1 MSPRFLALVRRSVPA
16 LMPREPLFSSVSL
29 SQHVRYTKTSRPSQE
44 AMPAVVTVPES
55 SMDTLEPPTFLES
68 VNHFFNR
75 AAGLTNIN
83 SGMLNVIRAC
93 NSVVEFR
100 FPLKR
105 DDGSVEVLSGY
116 RAQHST
122 HILPTKGG
130 IRYAPDVNLQEV
142 KALAALMT
150 LKCALV
156 EIPFGGAKG
165 GVCIDRREYSE
176 DELER
181 VTRRFTHELHARNL
195 IGSGKDVPAPDYGTG
210 AQEMSWIRD
219 TFAQL
224 NQGDMFT
231 AGCVTGKPVGHGGIR
246 GRESATG
253 LGVYYAIRS
262 MLGHESV
269 LKKTGLASPG
279 IAGKTFVVQGFGNV
293 GYWSS
298 KFIHEDGGKIVAIG
312 ERDGILYDYEKGIS
326 VPALKQYMDENGSFQ
341 EFTNE
346 GSPTFKIIPE
356 NDMCCSI
363 ECDVLVPAALENV
376 IHSNNADTVQ
386 AKVIAEAA
394 NGPVTADADEILNER
409 GNVVIIPDLL
419 ANSMG
424 VMCSYVEWTKNMT
437 GMRLGRMTKRF
448 EESRGRHLVDV
459 LESNG
464 INLSKQQKSN
474 MIAGADEE
482 THVRSG
488 LEDTMIAACDQ
499 IVEIAEKKNCS
510 LRDAAY
516 VKALESVAGHYDR
529 AGNWP

>member
-1 MSPRFLALVRRSVPA
+1 MSTRFLALVRRTAPA
-16 LMPREPLFSSVSL
+16 LTARTPLLSPSSFSN
-29 SQHVRYTKTSRPSQE
+29 HVRTTKSSRPSQE
-44 AMPAVVTVPES
+44 AMPAMVTVPEPS
-55 SMDTLEPPTFLES
+55 AEAPTFLES
-68 VNHFFNR
+68 VNHFFDR
-75 AAGLTNIN
+75 AAKLTSIEP
-83 SGMLNVIRAC
+83 GIMDVIRAC

-100 FPLKR
+100 FPLLR
-105 DDGSVEVLSGY
+105 DNGAVEVLTGY

-122 HILPTKGG
+122 HVLPTKGG

-156 EIPFGGAKG
+156 DVPFGGAKG
-165 GVCIDRREYSE
+165 GVCIDRREYST
-176 DELER
+176 DELQR

-219 TFAQL
+219 TFSQL
-224 NQGDMFT
+224 NPGHMFT

-253 LGVYYAIRS
+253 LGVFYAIRS
-262 MLGHESV
+262 MLDQKSI
-269 LKKTGLASPG
+269 LKKTGLTSPG

-312 ERDGILYDYEKGIS
+312 ERDGILYDHENGIS
-326 VPALKQYMDENGSFQ
+326 IPALKQHMDEHGSI
-341 EFTNE
+341 EGFTNE
-346 GSPTFKIIPE
+346 GSPTFRVIP
-356 NDMCCSI
+356 DTSVCCAI
-363 ECDVLVPAALENV
+363 ECDVLVPAALESV
-376 IHSNNADTVQ
+376 IHGDNADLVQ
-386 AKVIAEAA
+386 AKLIAEAA
-394 NGPVTADADEILNER
+394 NGPITADADEILNER
-409 GNVVIIPDLL
+409 GDIVVIPDML

-437 GMRLGRMTKRF
+437 GMRLGRLTKRF
-448 EESRGRHLVDV
+448 EESHGRHLVDV

-464 INLSKQQKSN
+464 IKLSGQQKSN
-474 MIAGADEE
+474 VIAGADEE

-488 LEDTMIAACDQ
+488 LEDTMIAACSQ
-499 IVEIAEKKNCS
+499 VVEIAEEKKCS

-516 VKALESVAGHYDR
+516 IKALETIAEHYCR